1 MTKLEFTGYA
11 YEIVNREHAEQVARI
26 NAEQMLAV
34 SELSF
39 IGASP
44 NKAIVLKDSPGNK
57 IEAVWVT
64 DKISVDIFEA
74 TINGTKIRYCSTG
87 LIISPANPP
96 EWVKDYVFGVNN
108 PLEWYGEF
116 KRTNYEQE
124 NIEFYTQKDLV

>member
-44 NKAIVLKDSPGNK
+44 NKAVVYRPQNPQCATLNYDGNK
-57 IEAVWVT
+57 EEAP
-64 DKISVDIFEA
+64 D
-74 TINGTKIRYCSTG
+74 
-87 LIISPANPP
+87 
-96 EWVKDYVFGVNN
+96 NN
-108 PLEWYGEF
+108 LEWYGEF
-116 KRTNYEQE
+116 KRTRHEQE
-124 NIEFYTQKDLV
+124 NMEFYNQKDLV